1 MVLIAEGD
9 PRTPDVTV
17 ISTSLNLGRF
27 LAETLDSVSMQ
38 SGVLIEHLVV
48 DGGST
53 DQSIKILSENPFIRW
68 ISEPDRNYSDAFL
81 KGLRLARGQIIAQ
94 CAVSDGYIDKDWLHN
109 CVSLL
114 DSSPQIAAVWGF
126 PQTTDEAGNL
136 GKVSYT
142 ERWPLGAPSGTDF
155 FEYWLKTQFHM
166 PEGNICARRG
176 VIETCFPM
184 EAIIDNGI
192 EPWLEFNYQFHT
204 RGYLAAHIPVV
215 ANFGRMHGGSIGQI
229 EIKTRSGPKKYRRY
243 LRKCSNYQ
251 FKTVLLGQPHD
262 FKEPLNRAF
271 IRSRKSER
279 LAPRLMKFIR
289 MRTSQ
294 ATVLRF
300 VHLFILNGR
309 PFPRALSNFRSMIF
323 GRARDRKGD

>member
-53 DQSIKILSENPFIRW
+53 DQSIKILRENPFIRW
-68 ISEPDRNYSDAFL
+68 VSEPDRNYSDAFL
-81 KGLRLARGQIIAQ
+81 KGLRLSRGRVIAQ
-94 CAVSDGYIDKDWLHN
+94 CAVSDGYMDNEWLHS
-109 CVSLL
+109 CISLL
-114 DSSPQIAAVWGF
+114 DSNPQIAAVWGF
-126 PQTTDEAGNL
+126 PQSTDEAGNL

-142 ERWPLGAPSGTDF
+142 GHWPFGAPSGTEF

-166 PEGNICARRG
+166 PEGNICAYRE
-176 VIETCFPM
+176 VIEACFPK
-184 EAIIDNGI
+184 EAIIDNSI

-204 RGYLAAHIPVV
+204 RGYLAAHIPVI
-215 ANFGRMHGGSIGQI
+215 ANFGRIHDGSIGQI
-229 EIKTRSGPKKYRRY
+229 EIKTRSGAVKYRKY
-243 LRKCSNYQ
+243 LRKCGNYQ

-262 FKEPLNRAF
+262 FKEPLNRTF
-271 IRSRKSER
+271 IQSRKSER
-279 LAPRLMKFIR
+279 FAQRLTNFIR

-300 VHLFILNGR
+300 IHLFILNGR
-309 PFPRALSNFRSMIF
+309 PFPRVLSNLQKVIF
-323 GRARDRKGD
+323 GRARDRKLD